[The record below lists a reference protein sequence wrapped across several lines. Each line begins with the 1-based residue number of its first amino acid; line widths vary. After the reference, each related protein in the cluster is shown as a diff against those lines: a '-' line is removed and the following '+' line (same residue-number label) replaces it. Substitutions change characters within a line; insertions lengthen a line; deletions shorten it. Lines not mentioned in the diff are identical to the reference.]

1 MRGHRQ
7 FYERLLELQGGRC
20 ALCKTEPLPER
31 RLDMDHNH
39 KTMRMRGLLCSR
51 CNRFG
56 VEDWM
61 TAEWAQAL
69 AEYLEDPPFDQLM
82 RQII

>member
-1 MRGHRQ
+1 
-7 FYERLLELQGGRC
+7 
-20 ALCKTEPLPER
+20 
-31 RLDMDHNH
+31 MDHNH